1 MESDDSIA
9 MESSAQALVSLRGN
23 QPPSR
28 NSLPLINDEIQT
40 DDGLPLSSLA
50 DSAIIHGSHGSPRRK
65 ARKPMK
71 LQTTAMKGS
80 PDKKIAMNLFKKLRN
95 LLKLPKALKW
105 CYFEWFYS
113 SIDKSLFLS
122 DNDFRVCLREHFP
135 NLSSKKLGRVEWRE
149 LRRLMGKPR
158 RCSQSFFN
166 EERSALEEKR
176 QKIRLLQQ
184 RKVTELTKFKDLPK
198 EIPVPLVIG
207 TKVTARLHA
216 PQSGIFT
223 GQIDAVDST
232 TSTYR
237 VKFDIPDLGTHSV
250 LDIDI
255 QSNEHEETMPISS
268 FAIKERPKLAN
279 VPAPFNVRRKL
290 STAGDPLLS
299 NSPTRV
305 HLQEVLEDK
314 GDRSLGGFSIRFLAL
329 VTRLSK
335 VLTLKRDFVD
345 KLKDLNS
352 QAEKLKSYQEPI
364 ERDFQ
369 RKYAEVVL
377 ELERLNT
384 DLNNHLREVQEYCQ
398 NPGPNQGLPPFDQPV
413 GLQKRCEKEAKSL
426 VDSLNGEADYAVE
439 DSSTLELIS
448 SLTALLLQV
457 KVLAESDLN
466 SFEFKSLVD
475 SVQGLKKTIDSS
487 NVSCFQNNVE
497 IHIAHIQ
504 SGLSQMG
511 NLQAF
516 CNNQVSD
523 TTRTISK

>member
-1 MESDDSIA
+1 MEHDDSIA

-23 QPPSR
+23 QPPPR
-28 NSLPLINDEIQT
+28 NSLLNDEIQT
-40 DDGLPLSSLA
+40 DDVLHFPNFQDNA
-50 DSAIIHGSHGSPRRK
+50 ATHGSHGSPRRK
-65 ARKPMK
+65 VRKPVK
-71 LQTTAMKGS
+71 LQTTLVKGS
-80 PDKKIAMNLFKKLRN
+80 PDKKMAIAMNLFKLRN
-95 LLKLPKALKW
+95 LLKLPKAFKW

-122 DNDFRVCLREHFP
+122 DNDFCVCLREHFP
-135 NLSSKKLGRVEWRE
+135 NLNTKNLRRVEWRE

-158 RCSQSFFN
+158 RCSQSFFS

-184 RKVTELTKFKDLPK
+184 RKVTELAKFKDLPK

-207 TKVTARLHA
+207 TKVTARLHE

-237 VKFDIPDLGTHSV
+237 VKFDIPDLGTHSIM
-250 LDIDI
+250 DIDI
-255 QSNEHEETMPISS
+255 QSNEREETMPISS
-268 FAIKERPKLAN
+268 FALKERPKLAN
-279 VPAPFNVRRKL
+279 VSNPFSIRRKL
-290 STAGDPLLS
+290 STVCDPLLS
-299 NSPTRV
+299 TSPTRV
-305 HLQEVLEDK
+305 HLQEVLEDR
-314 GDRSLGGFSIRFLAL
+314 GDRSLGGFPIRFLAL

-384 DLNNHLREVQEYCQ
+384 DLNNHLKEVQEYCQ
-398 NPGPNQGLPPFDQPV
+398 NIGPNQGLYSLDQPV

-426 VDSLNGEADYAVE
+426 VDNLNGQLYHMVE
-439 DSSTLELIS
+439 DNSTLELVS
-448 SLTALLLQV
+448 SLTALLLQI

-475 SVQGLKKTIDSS
+475 TVQELKRTIDSH
-487 NVSCFQNNVE
+487 NVSCYQNNVE

-516 CNNQVSD
+516 STNSVSD
-523 TTRTISK
+523 SCRVVSK